1 MTKEFRQTNRKEKLQ
16 EIKREK
22 PDETKEV
29 HIYRWEKGQYL
40 HVHCKLCKHMR
51 IMKQNNRSNM
61 FQFHLFTDLILV
73 YYGLHHLSPWNPDFG
88 HFFLPLVSLNLA
100 SNTRS
105 HQLLLWRLRGLV
117 PAGGFGLCFCHH
129 NWRAAAVERPT
140 LGLCCNLKSLDS
152 TAAGLFCLFCSLKKL
167 YKMHIG
173 LRLSEVRTSWN
184 GIWWKSSSRCVWI
197 FEGFRPFAKWHAV
210 CFASVW
216 IVAVPPNI
224 NLIVLPLAI
233 MRNCY
238 ILKSISLYSRR
249 SLFEVKIQSRI
260 SIMLSPFWKPC
271 LLCAVARRWCNHI

>member
-1 MTKEFRQTNRKEKLQ
+1 
-16 EIKREK
+16 
-22 PDETKEV
+22 
-29 HIYRWEKGQYL
+29 
-40 HVHCKLCKHMR
+40 MR
-51 IMKQNNRSNM
+51 QNNRSNM

-210 CFASVW
+210 
-216 IVAVPPNI
+216 
-224 NLIVLPLAI
+224 
-233 MRNCY
+233 
-238 ILKSISLYSRR
+238 SLQFG
-249 SLFEVKIQSRI
+249 LWQSRLTLI
-260 SIMLSPFWKPC
+260 WSYCHWRSWEIVTFWRVSHCIAEEACWKSKFN
-271 LLCAVARRWCNHI
+271 LEYL